1 MNVLDVLEQRGFI
14 HQVTAENPE
23 EKEALRA
30 LLEKPT
36 TCYIGFDPTSAS
48 LHAGSLVPIM
58 ALVHMQRCGHRPI
71 ALVGGGTGL
80 IGDPSGKTEMR
91 KLLSREEIESNAEGL
106 KKQLARFLSFEEDR
120 ALLLNNAQ
128 WLTKLNYIEFLRDF
142 GKHFSVNRMLTAESI
157 RRGLERGLSF
167 IEFNYMLLQAYDF
180 WYLFVNHDC
189 TIQMGGS
196 DQWGNIVA
204 GIEVIRKME
213 AGKKAYG
220 ITFPLLETSSGRKMG
235 KTEQGTV
242 WLDPERTS
250 SYQYYQFWINT
261 EDEDL
266 VRFLKLFTLLPLDE
280 ILEVEGLR
288 GSELNSAK
296 AILAYEA
303 TRLAH
308 GEKAA
313 LEAHRAS
320 GVFGAR
326 DIPPELLPAS
336 RVPRKPGEVDFS
348 SIPTTE
354 FSEER
359 LALGIPACELLVEV
373 GLCASRGEARRLIAQ
388 GGAYRGEKRI
398 CSAEEKIGLEE
409 IGPQGLLLRKGKKRY
424 HRVIVVGKKNL
435 A

>member
-14 HQVTAENPE
+14 HQITAEDPE
-23 EKEALRA
+23 EKEALRV

-106 KKQLARFLSFEEDR
+106 KSQLARFLSFENDK

-204 GIEVIRKME
+204 GIELIRKME
-213 AGKKAYG
+213 GGKKAYG

-242 WLDPERTS
+242 WLDPERTP

-266 VRFLKLFTLLPLDE
+266 VRFLKLFTLLPLEE
-280 ILEVEGLR
+280 ILEVEKLK
-288 GSELNSAK
+288 GSELNPAK

-308 GEKAA
+308 GEEAA
-313 LEAHRAS
+313 VEAHKAS
-320 GVFGAR
+320 GIFGSKK
-326 DIPPELLPAS
+326 IPPELLPS
-336 RVPRKPGEVDFS
+336 SSVPRRPGEVDIS
-348 SIPTTE
+348 SIPTTVL
-354 FSEER
+354 SEER
-359 LALGIPACELLVEV
+359 LASGIPACELLVEV
-373 GLCASRGEARRLIAQ
+373 GFCSSRGEARRLIAQ
-388 GGAYRGEKRI
+388 GGAYLGEQRI
-398 CSAEEKIGLEE
+398 YSAEERIGLER
-409 IGPQGLLLRKGKKRY
+409 IGPRGLLLRKGKKRY
-424 HRVIVVGKKNL
+424 HRITVGGKKNL
-435 A
+435 S

>member
-14 HQVTAENPE
+14 HQVTAEDPE
-23 EKEALRA
+23 EKDALRV
-30 LLEKPT
+30 LLERPT

-91 KLLSREEIESNAEGL
+91 KLLSREEIENNAEGL
-106 KKQLARFLSFEEDR
+106 KRQLARFLSFEGDK

-180 WYLFVNHDC
+180 WYLFVNYDC

-204 GIEVIRKME
+204 GIELIRKME

-242 WLDPERTS
+242 WLDPQRTP

-266 VRFLKLFTLLPLDE
+266 VRFLKLFTLLPTDE
-280 ILEVEGLR
+280 ILEVEKLN
-288 GSELNSAK
+288 GSELNPAK

-303 TRLAH
+303 TKLAH
-308 GEKAA
+308 GEEAA
-313 LEAHRAS
+313 REAHRAS
-320 GVFGAR
+320 GIFGSR
-326 DIPPELLPAS
+326 EIPVELLPS
-336 RVPRKPGEVDFS
+336 SSVPRRPGEVELS

-359 LALGIPACELLVEV
+359 LVLGIPVCELLVEV
-373 GLCASRGEARRLIAQ
+373 GFCSSKGEARRLIAQ
-388 GGAYRGEKRI
+388 GGAYLGEQRI
-398 CSAEEKIGLEE
+398 YSAEERIGLEN
-409 IGPQGLLLRKGKKRY
+409 IGPRGLLLRKGKKRY
-424 HRVIVVGKKNL
+424 HRVTVGGKKNL
-435 A
+435 V